1 MPKGENLTEKQ
12 KRFADCMVKYDNA
25 TKAYHE
31 AGYSA
36 KSDKVAGVEGH
47 KLLKKPKIK
56 EYINK
61 RLEEMANE
69 RVADAQEVLQFY
81 TSIMRGEVDEEVL
94 RGVGEGEQTI
104 DRMEVNGANRLKA
117 ADALAKRYGLFKDN
131 INLEGDM
138 SLNIEIDYGDDD
150 GNES

>member
-81 TSIMRGEVDEEVL
+81 SSIMRGEVDEEVL

-117 ADALAKRYGLFKDN
+117 ADALAKRYGLFKDQQDMHMQLAVN
-131 INLEGDM
+131 IV
-138 SLNIEIDYGDDD
+138 DDVPED
-150 GNES
+150 DE

>member
-12 KRFADCMVKYDNA
+12 KRFADCMIKYDNA

-117 ADALAKRYGLFKDN
+117 ADALAKRYGLFKDQQDLNMQLAVN
-131 INLEGDM
+131 IV
-138 SLNIEIDYGDDD
+138 DDVPED
-150 GNES
+150 DE